1 MERRRQRRPPRGQVV
16 HDLLDAAARLVAER
30 GFEAASVAA
39 ICEEAG
45 YSTGAVYSN
54 FNGKEDLFLRL
65 YEERIERR
73 SAELR
78 ATVRAAGGG
87 VRGLAAAG
95 ANWSQEFAAG
105 REWFL
110 LYFEFALKAARDPEF
125 AARFQTLRE
134 QAMEELESGIEQ
146 ALAEAGAGSSIPSR
160 ELARMIRAV
169 NYGFALDRLIDEASV
184 PESIPGDLIVLLIR
198 AVSGEHRGT
207 VRSR

>member
-1 MERRRQRRPPRGQVV
+1 MD
-16 HDLLDAAARLVAER
+16 DLLDAAARLVAER
-30 GFEAASVAA
+30 GFETASVAA

-78 ATVRAAGGG
+78 AAVQAAGGG
-87 VRGLAAAG
+87 ERGLAAAG
-95 ANWSQEFAAG
+95 ASWSQEFAAG

-125 AARFQTLRE
+125 AARFQALRE
-134 QAMEELESGIEQ
+134 QAMEELGAGIDQ
-146 ALAEAGAGSSIPSR
+146 ALADAGVGSSMPAR
-160 ELARMIRAV
+160 EIARMIRAV
-169 NYGFALDRLIDEASV
+169 NYGLALDGLIDEASV
-184 PESIPGDLIVLLIR
+184 PELLPGDVIVLLIR
-198 AVSGEHRGT
+198 AVSGEYRGT
-207 VRSR
+207 ARDPRK